1 MSMVHSSV
9 GMKKP
14 ASPYLLSEPA
24 IIAGIAKAALPRT
37 KTRWDWYV
45 EDYDRIRD
53 TMAKVLD
60 GFEDF
65 NRRVRLPLGFRIK
78 QPARELVF
86 LTPSGKAEFSAAP
99 LPDVVPAAGTL
110 LLGTM
115 RSHDQWNTTI
125 YSDDDRYRGIKN
137 LRTLVFLNKD
147 DMRERGIA
155 QFDPVDIAA
164 TSKDGSKRSLAGLPG
179 RRVRHPARLR
189 RRLHAGD
196 ERAGRHQGLQR
207 AERPAADEAPEGD
220 DHSVRAR
227 RRDGST
233 AVTARAQ
240 QATIAAQ

>member
-1 MSMVHSSV
+1 MCSSD
-9 GMKKP
+9 
-14 ASPYLLSEPA
+14 L
-24 IIAGIAKAALPRT
+24 
-37 KTRWDWYV
+37 V

-86 LTPSGKAEFSAAP
+86 LTPSGKAEFSTAP
-99 LPDVVPAAGTL
+99 LPDAVPAAGTL

-155 QFDPVDIAA
+155 QFDPVDITA
-164 TSKDGSKRSLAGLPG
+164 TSKDGSKRSLAGFLAVEYAIPPG
-179 RRVRHPARLR
+179 CA
-189 RRLHAGD
+189 AGYMPEMNVLVGIKD
-196 ERAGRHQGLQR
+196 YSEQSDQPLMKNLKVTITRSKQQPGT
-207 AERPAADEAPEGD
+207 PSNAATVDAP
-220 DHSVRAR
+220 
-227 RRDGST
+227 
-233 AVTARAQ
+233 
-240 QATIAAQ
+240 QATAAAQ